1 MSVSFAIYD
10 VFADTPFNGN
20 QAAVLH
26 EDVNQ
31 FSDRQLLLW
40 ANEIALAE
48 TALSSIA
55 SDQLLLRFAN
65 ADRVLPRCGHATLAG
80 VADHVL
86 SRLEKSDAHAGRY
99 KVDANVAEWRAK
111 LVTRGSA
118 SEKNPACVDVAIAWP
133 ERPVLDGSLPA
144 DRVYDALDIS
154 PSDRAPELPIAI
166 YNSGNRNAI
175 VPVKTDMALKNAQ
188 PDWTKLKSLFE
199 DYRLID
205 LHLYSLQPPS
215 SSSNR
220 IHVHCRNFFPYGIF
234 EEAATGTACLSLAAA
249 LAGQPQLQSGEP
261 LEFQFVQGKTARYG
275 RLTVSWPPASSAATS
290 IWLSGRVFLIAKG
303 EIAVPE
309 SKYSST

>member
-10 VFADTPFNGN
+10 VFADAPFNGN

-31 FSDRQLLLW
+31 FSDGQLLLW

-65 ADRVLPRCGHATLAG
+65 AKEILPRCGHATLAG

-86 SRLEKSDAHAGRY
+86 SRLERSDAHAGRY
-99 KVDANVAEWRAK
+99 KVGADVAEWRATP
-111 LVTRGSA
+111 VTRGDT
-118 SEKNPACVDVAIAWP
+118 SEKNPACVNVAVAWP
-133 ERPVLDGSLPA
+133 EPPFPDGSLPA
-144 DRVYDALDIS
+144 DRVYDALNIS
-154 PSDRAPELPIAI
+154 ASDRAPELPIAI
-166 YNSGNRNAI
+166 YNSGNRNAV
-175 VPVKTDMALKNAQ
+175 VPVKTDTALQNAQ

-199 DYRLID
+199 QYQLVD

-220 IHVHCRNFFPYGIF
+220 IHVRCRNFFPYGIF

-249 LAGQPQLQSGEP
+249 LAGQLQLQSGEP
-261 LEFQFVQGKTARYG
+261 LEFQFVQGNTARYG
-275 RLTVSWPPASSAATS
+275 RLNVSWPSASSAATP

-303 EIAVPE
+303 EIAIPE
-309 SKYSST
+309 RKHGST